1 MAARFQTPDVKAL
14 VMAYVAAEQDLPVFS
29 KRPDPDV
36 EGPTPPAAFV
46 RVLATGGPGRSQR
59 ILQTVQLTIDTY
71 STSTGA
77 AYTAAAVVD
86 ALMQAL
92 PSSTVPVT
100 AVTGSTPAEMPDP
113 DIASP
118 RYTATY
124 QLTVRCL

>member
-1 MAARFQTPDVKAL
+1 MSRFETPDVKAL
-14 VMAYVAAEQDLPVFS
+14 VMAYLRAGQSLPVVS
-29 KRPDPDV
+29 TRPDKDSAPK
-36 EGPTPPAAFV
+36 EFV
-46 RVLATGGPGRSQR
+46 RVIGTGGQGRSQR
-59 ILQTVQLTIDTY
+59 ILQAVQLTIDTY
-71 STSTGA
+71 STSTGT
-77 AYTAAAVVD
+77 AYTAAAEVD

-124 QLTVRCL
+124 QLSVRCL

>member
-1 MAARFQTPDVKAL
+1 MSRYSTPDVKAL
-14 VMAYVAAEQDLPVFS
+14 VMAYLGAAQSLPVVS
-29 KRPDPDV
+29 KRPD
-36 EGPTPPAAFV
+36 AASAPKEFV
-46 RVLATGGPGRSQR
+46 RVIGTGGRGRSNR
-59 ILQTVQLTIDTY
+59 VLQTVQLTIDTY
-71 STSTGA
+71 SASTGK

-86 ALMQAL
+86 SLMQAL

-124 QLTVRCL
+124 QLTARCL

>member
-1 MAARFQTPDVKAL
+1 MSRFETPDVKAL
-14 VMAYVAAEQDLPVFS
+14 VMAYLRAGQSLPVVS
-29 KRPDPDV
+29 TRPDKD
-36 EGPTPPAAFV
+36 PPKEFV
-46 RVLATGGPGRSQR
+46 RVIGTGGRGRSQR
-59 ILQTVQLTIDTY
+59 ILRAVQLTIDTY
-71 STSTGA
+71 STSTGK
-77 AYTAAAVVD
+77 AYTAAAEVD

-124 QLTVRCL
+124 QLSVRCL

>member
-1 MAARFQTPDVKAL
+1 MSRFETPDVKAL
-14 VMAYVAAEQDLPVFS
+14 VMAYLGIGQSLPVVS
-29 KRPDPDV
+29 TRPDKD
-36 EGPTPPAAFV
+36 PPREFV
-46 RVLATGGPGRSQR
+46 RVIGTGGQGRSNR
-59 ILQTVQLTIDTY
+59 VLQTVQLTIDTY
-71 STSTGA
+71 STSTGK
-77 AYTAAAVVD
+77 AYTAAAEVD

-92 PSSTVPVT
+92 PSSTVPIT